1 MQTSGG
7 RPSSLFGR
15 ARSALRGWGGGLL
28 RFLALNVFYPL
39 AAWPV
44 GRAVRQ
50 KNLAQN
56 AATGPAGGLIQNQ
69 QAPEVRTL
77 RCGHA
82 LVGECGCGPVS
93 VYNALCLL
101 GRGGRGEPG
110 GQGLSGVSAPIP
122 SAPGLPV
129 PDSPAPG
136 SPSISEPQPSLAEVI
151 SQFERRRALAL
162 GGRAGAS
169 PYAVPRVLR
178 QYGLAAA
185 PAGSPA
191 ALEALPPGG
200 VGIVM
205 IWNDRERTLSGAHFF
220 AVQRAQSGKG
230 FVGYNCQP
238 GRADTLAGLIG
249 NGRFAAGWR
258 VERPAG
264 EPPGHN

>member
-28 RFLALNVFYPL
+28 RFLALDVFYPL

-56 AATGPAGGLIQNQ
+56 AAMGPAGEPVQNQ
-69 QAPEVRTL
+69 QAPEVRSL

-101 GRGGRGEPG
+101 GQGAGQG
-110 GQGLSGVSAPIP
+110 GQG
-122 SAPGLPV
+122 
-129 PDSPAPG
+129 
-136 SPSISEPQPSLAEVI
+136 PSLAEVI
-151 SQFERRRALAL
+151 GQFERRRALAL
-162 GGRAGAS
+162 GGRAGVS

-178 QYGLAAA
+178 QYGLAAE
-185 PAGSPA
+185 PARSPA

-220 AVQRAQSGKG
+220 AVQRAQSGRD
-230 FVGYNCQP
+230 FMGYNCQP
-238 GRADTLAGLIG
+238 SRADTLAGLIG
-249 NGRFAAGWR
+249 NGRFAAGWQI
-258 VERPAG
+258 ERPAG
-264 EPPGHN
+264 LFAGAGTPRQ

>member
-1 MQTSGG
+1 M
-7 RPSSLFGR
+7 
-15 ARSALRGWGGGLL
+15 
-28 RFLALNVFYPL
+28 FYPL

-101 GRGGRGEPG
+101 GRGGQGEPG
-110 GQGLSGVSAPIP
+110 
-122 SAPGLPV
+122 
-129 PDSPAPG
+129 
-136 SPSISEPQPSLAEVI
+136 PSLAEVI

-178 QYGLAAA
+178 QYGLAAE

-258 VERPAG
+258 VSAP
-264 EPPGHN
+264 